1 MTVFDE
7 KDICVFSDE
16 GSLVTDSN
24 VEGREVITGDDS
36 DSDIVIVSEADLD
49 DVGGKEFSCGDTDL
63 DIVLSLAVD
72 EKRDVIGPF
81 VGFVS
86 FEEDI
91 LIAVSKVG
99 NIDVV
104 C

>member
-1 MTVFDE
+1 MTVIDE
-7 KDICVFSDE
+7 KDVCVFSDE

-49 DVGGKEFSCGDTDL
+49 DVGGKEFPCGDTDL
-63 DIVLSLAVD
+63 DIVPSLAVD
-72 EKRDVIGPF
+72 EKGEVIGPF
-81 VGFVS
+81 VGYVS

>member
-1 MTVFDE
+1 MTVIDE
-7 KDICVFSDE
+7 KDDE
-16 GSLVTDSN
+16 GLLVTDSN
-24 VEGREVITGDDS
+24 VEGNGDDS

-49 DVGGKEFSCGDTDL
+49 DVGGKEFSCVDTDL
-63 DIVLSLAVD
+63 DIVLSMAVD
-72 EKRDVIGPF
+72 EIGEVIGPF
-81 VGFVS
+81 VGYVS

>member
-7 KDICVFSDE
+7 KDVCVFSDE

-24 VEGREVITGDDS
+24 VEGNGDDS

-49 DVGGKEFSCGDTDL
+49 DVGGKEFPCGDTDL
-63 DIVLSLAVD
+63 DIVPSLAVD
-72 EKRDVIGPF
+72 EKGEVIGPF
-81 VGFVS
+81 VGYVS

>member
-1 MTVFDE
+1 MTVK
-7 KDICVFSDE
+7 KDDE
-16 GSLVTDSN
+16 GLLVTDSN
-24 VEGREVITGDDS
+24 VEGNGDDS

-49 DVGGKEFSCGDTDL
+49 DGGGKEFSCGDTDL
-63 DIVLSLAVD
+63 DIVLSMAVD
-72 EKRDVIGPF
+72 EIGEVIGPF
-81 VGFVS
+81 VGYVS